1 MGQDLVGSVRG
12 TFSFAEP
19 AVTASVLQA
28 AMPCMITA
36 GLVGIAAGFSERLI
50 IAMLSVSTLLSV
62 VTLGTL
68 FWWLG

>member
-1 MGQDLVGSVRG
+1 VWAAASLVPV
-12 TFSFAEP
+12 AAD

-50 IAMLSVSTLLSV
+50 VAMLSLSTALSV
-62 VTLGTL
+62 LTLGVL
-68 FWWLG
+68 FWVLG